1 MNFSIAKDVLQSAIS
16 TVIKAV
22 PTKSN
27 LANSDCIMIDAGMD
41 EVRLVANNSE
51 MLIQYIAPARVLE
64 EGKICLDSKFFQD
77 LVRKLPD
84 EDINIIS
91 DERYNLRFLCGESI
105 DYEYNG
111 KSADTFSDIP
121 KFEIKD
127 SFELKELS
135 LKELIRQTIFS
146 ISDNESNKTLRGELF
161 EIKNGVLRVVSLDGQ
176 RVSIR
181 RIEINDKE
189 LNKKVIVPGRSLNDL
204 FNILGKEA
212 EGEVTIHFTDNHMIA
227 VFESTT
233 FVTRLIE
240 GEFFNVDNVIT
251 KDYSTKIKINKKDL
265 YDGVDRSTIIA
276 REGDKKA
283 IVFTVNE
290 DVMNI
295 RMNSSSGKMNEK
307 INIEKEGNDLKI
319 GFNPKFL
326 TDALKVIDDEN
337 IYLYMTSPKSP
348 CFIRDDEDSYTYMI
362 LPVNLSADA

>member
-27 LANSDCIMIDAGMD
+27 LANSDCIMIDAGTD

-146 ISDNESNKTLRGELF
+146 ISDND
-161 EIKNGVLRVVSLDGQ
+161 I
-176 RVSIR
+176 
-181 RIEINDKE
+181 
-189 LNKKVIVPGRSLNDL
+189 
-204 FNILGKEA
+204 IL
-212 EGEVTIHFTDNHMIA
+212 I
-227 VFESTT
+227 
-233 FVTRLIE
+233 
-240 GEFFNVDNVIT
+240 
-251 KDYSTKIKINKKDL
+251 
-265 YDGVDRSTIIA
+265 
-276 REGDKKA
+276 
-283 IVFTVNE
+283 
-290 DVMNI
+290 
-295 RMNSSSGKMNEK
+295 
-307 INIEKEGNDLKI
+307 
-319 GFNPKFL
+319 
-326 TDALKVIDDEN
+326 
-337 IYLYMTSPKSP
+337 
-348 CFIRDDEDSYTYMI
+348 
-362 LPVNLSADA
+362 

>member
-1 MNFSIAKDVLQSAIS
+1 MNFSISKEVLQTAIS

-27 LANSDCIMIDAGMD
+27 LANSDCIMIDAGTD

-64 EGKICLDSKFFQD
+64 EGKVCLDSKFFQEM
-77 LVRKLPD
+77 VRKLPD
-84 EDINIIS
+84 EDINIIG
-91 DERYNLRFLCGESI
+91 DDKYNLRFLCGKNI
-105 DYEYNG
+105 DFEYTG
-111 KSADTFSDIP
+111 RSADTFSDIP
-121 KFEIKD
+121 KFEIQN

-135 LKELIRQTIFS
+135 LKEIIRQTIFS

-161 EIKNGVLRVVSLDGQ
+161 DIKNGFLRVVSLDGQ

-181 RIEINDKE
+181 RIEINDSDIT
-189 LNKKVIVPGRSLNDL
+189 KKIIVPGKSLNDL
-204 FNILGKEA
+204 YNILGKETDD
-212 EGEVTIHFTDNHMIA
+212 EVTLHFTDNHLIA
-227 VFESTT
+227 TFKNTT
-233 FVTRLIE
+233 FVTRLID

-251 KDYSTKIKINKKDL
+251 KDYSTKMKVNKRSI
-265 YDGVDRSTIIA
+265 YECVDRSTIIA

-283 IVFTVNE
+283 IVF
-290 DVMNI
+290 NI
-295 RMNSSSGKMNEK
+295 KDDIIDIHMNSSMGKMNEK
-307 INIEKEGNDLKI
+307 MEIEKEGNDLKI

-337 IYLYMTSPKSP
+337 IYLYFSSPKSP
-348 CFIRDDEDSYTYMI
+348 CFIRDDEETYTYMI